1 MPSSAQATCDG
12 GEGILSGSSD
22 CGFGRVCGSSMGLA
36 GAERSELGVIGAESN
51 PPESSEMSSSVV
63 GNIKGSDVLGGDW
76 NEWSVLAEDERGDIL
91 IGIFRRGDD
100 PEGLG
105 LQDAIEY
112 LLTATRE
119 RFSLDNGWGHSGIT
133 YRTLPQLPLR

>member
-1 MPSSAQATCDG
+1 
-12 GEGILSGSSD
+12 
-22 CGFGRVCGSSMGLA
+22 MGLA

-63 GNIKGSDVLGGDW
+63 GNIKGSDVLGGDS

-119 RFSLDNGWGHSGIT
+119 RFSLDNGWRHSGIT